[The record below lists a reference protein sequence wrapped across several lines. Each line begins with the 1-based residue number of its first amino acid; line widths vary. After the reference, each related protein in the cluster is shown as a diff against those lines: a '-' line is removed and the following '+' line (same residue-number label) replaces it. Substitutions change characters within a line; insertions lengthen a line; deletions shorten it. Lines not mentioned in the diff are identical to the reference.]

1 MSKDAYYFPHDSNAR
16 HDPKIVA
23 MTAVYGMA
31 GYGYYWAIIEI
42 LREQKDYLYPLD
54 TKYAY
59 NSLAREALTSIETID
74 MFIRDCVQEF
84 ELLEIG
90 DGGLYSESLNNRMA
104 SLDRR
109 RKQAQ
114 AAANSRWSKVPK
126 KEPKPKKVDPS
137 KVKTMSVLTND
148 DYWVLFLQSLKDSDE
163 FGMMKIKSM
172 EGERKK
178 CIDWLRSK
186 GKSQK
191 DYRAFFKNW
200 LRRKMEQEGSSR
212 TNNGMVF

>member
-1 MSKDAYYFPHDSNAR
+1 MYA
-16 HDPKIVA
+16 
-23 MTAVYGMA
+23 TAVNDA
-31 GYGYYWAIIEI
+31 VPPAEAIVSSGAF
-42 LREQKDYLYPLD
+42 LTNNAKCGGTDSVPL
-54 TKYAY
+54 
-59 NSLAREALTSIETID
+59 
-74 MFIRDCVQEF
+74 F
-84 ELLEIG
+84 
-90 DGGLYSESLNNRMA
+90 
-104 SLDRR
+104 
-109 RKQAQ
+109 
-114 AAANSRWSKVPK
+114 P
-126 KEPKPKKVDPS
+126 EPLVTDPS

-200 LRRKMEQEGSSR
+200 LRRKMEQEGNSR